1 MIDLT
6 DEQKK
11 AYARFIRARDKVGLV
26 PRANKNKGAWIRHAD
41 VQSTVDIEG
50 IGHPLFERNDE
61 WLEYKEASEAWW
73 KIEPQFRKDER
84 LHMSKGDYGKQDS
97 WEDRNNFVIDS
108 YNKIEKDV
116 V

>member
-26 PRANKNKGAWIRHAD
+26 PRSNKNKGSWIRLAD

-50 IGHPLFERNDE
+50 MGHPLFERNDE
-61 WLEYKEASEAWW
+61 WLEYKVASIAWW
-73 KIEPQFRKDER
+73 QVEPEFRDRER
-84 LHMSKGDYGKQDS
+84 LRMSRGDYGKQDS
-97 WEDRNNFVIDS
+97 WEERPARIDS
-108 YNKIEKDV
+108 YAKIEDEKA
-116 V
+116 